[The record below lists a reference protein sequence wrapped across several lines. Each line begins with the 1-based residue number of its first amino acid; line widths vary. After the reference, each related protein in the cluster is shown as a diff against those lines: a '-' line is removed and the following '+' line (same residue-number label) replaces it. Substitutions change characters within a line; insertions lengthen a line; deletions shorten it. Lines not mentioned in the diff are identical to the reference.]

1 MDNEPRF
8 SIPDLIFFVVST
20 LAAIAALM
28 LALRAI
34 QSGSIPVLV
43 ATLLIAFA
51 VEYVCW
57 MYWQR
62 NRRKR

>member
-34 QSGSIPVLV
+34 QSGNIPVLV